1 MKIYEKKQCK
11 GESNK
16 HDEKNSS
23 LRNVQV
29 ISFFTSKESQNY
41 LVGFNPMELE
51 SQIYSLQHEKVE
63 SMGRL

>member
-29 ISFFTSKESQNY
+29 ISFFTSKESHDY
-41 LVGFNPMELE
+41 RVGFNPMELE
-51 SQIYSLQHEKVE
+51 SQICSLQHEKVE
-63 SMGRL
+63 SMDRL